1 MRDGGSY
8 SGCKLERFSTI
19 EDLNKFFEANENM
32 TVMDMWPGTGQNP
45 DWYVLY
51 TNFMDPE
58 EKADFDDAA
67 EELRGIMARKREERR
82 KAELETLT
90 AEEKAARE
98 TERLVEVGKKCE
110 ANHGK
115 KARKK

>member
-1 MRDGGSY
+1 
-8 SGCKLERFSTI
+8 
-19 EDLNKFFEANENM
+19 
-32 TVMDMWPGTGQNP
+32 
-45 DWYVLY
+45 
-51 TNFMDPE
+51 MDPE